1 MLSVIILH
9 LSMCDGSFW
18 LWGEQDCA
26 AKDKALPSSRY
37 DAGIKGL
44 RAALKLLAPDIRILK
59 SNTAMQTLWL
69 PSRGDAAIP
78 SSPLIGSPP
87 DLRRKVA
94 IKPHIVLA
102 RKLSVA
108 ELLELVNIANSETEI
123 RAGIL
128 FGSSFLWCDR
138 LVFIALNMKAKEN
151 FLPGLVRCDGSYEAR
166 WLPVPDANDECSLDA
181 LALCLPGV
189 CCCME
194 GRCIEDIQDT
204 PPETHPAQTMN
215 LLLACLLDA
224 MLRQAN
230 ISEPNISESI
240 QRKNQHHA
248 SLHDAWMAAL
258 VSADA
263 TVQWKNNGD
272 LQGFA
277 HELNRWRRPVDVVA
291 QSPFNFAFRLT
302 APDDAAGED
311 AVENG
316 AAGIADAWRV
326 DYLLQPKSDP
336 SLMLPLAEL
345 WQAGGRAAAHLKEFG
360 SDATE
365 FLLTALGQAAGL
377 CPAIAASLKSRNP
390 DGFSCD
396 AAGACHFLQE
406 QAQALRAAG
415 FVVLLPS
422 WWVGRGVVQH
432 LQITARAKTPAM
444 QGGGGL
450 TLDSMI
456 QFDVA
461 ASLGGETFDLAE
473 LRRLALLKAPLVQ
486 VRGQWTMIDSDEIK
500 RAVLFL
506 ERQQQQS
513 GTARDLIGMALGAE
527 KQVGDLP
534 VAAVETEGW
543 LEQLLATLTGK
554 QDFAVLHQPDRFTGR
569 LRPYQERGYSWLA
582 FLRQWGLGACLA
594 DDMGLGKTI
603 QTLALIQQQRE
614 AGEQRPV
621 LLACPTSVI
630 NNWRKEAARFTP
642 NLSVLVH
649 HGAGRKR
656 KDAFARAAT
665 KHGLVISSYGLLQ
678 RDVDFMKDVDWVG
691 VILDEAQ
698 NIKNP
703 ESKQSK
709 AARSIRAHYR
719 IALTGTPVENHV
731 GDLWALM
738 DFLNPGLLGSQN
750 SFKRV
755 FYKPIQVWR
764 DADAAARLKQL
775 TAPFILRRMKT
786 DRSIISDLPDKIEQK
801 AYCTLT
807 REQASLYQAVIEDM
821 QQRLE
826 QATGIERRGL
836 VLATLSKLK
845 QVCNHP
851 AQFMGDGSAT
861 PGRSGKLARL
871 HEILE
876 EIREVG
882 ERTLVFTQFTTMGG
896 ILQGY
901 FQEQFGEEVLFLHG
915 GVNRK
920 KRDAMIERFQQDE
933 DAPRLFILSLKAG
946 GTGLNLTR
954 ANHVVHYDRW
964 WNPAVENQ
972 ATDRAFRIGQ
982 QRNVQ
987 VHKFIV
993 AGTLEERI
1001 DEMIEQ
1007 KTGVA
1012 AQVIGSGE
1020 QWLTELSNDDLRDM
1034 IRLSRDAVGE

>member
-1 MLSVIILH
+1 MR
-9 LSMCDGSFW
+9 DGGPW
-18 LWGEQDCA
+18 IWGEQDCA
-26 AKDKALPSSRY
+26 TKDKMLPSYRY
-37 DAGIKGL
+37 DAGIKGI
-44 RAALKLLAPDIRILK
+44 RAALKLLVPDIRILK
-59 SNTAMQTLWL
+59 SNTSMQTLWL
-69 PSRGDAAIP
+69 PSRGDATIP
-78 SSPLIGSPP
+78 SSPLIGSSP
-87 DLRRKVA
+87 DLRRKLA
-94 IKPHIVLA
+94 LRPHAVLT

-108 ELLELVNIANSETEI
+108 ELLELVNIANSEADR

-128 FGSSFLWCDR
+128 FGASFLWCGR
-138 LVFIALNMKAKEN
+138 LLSIALNMRAKEN
-151 FLPGLVRCDGSYEAR
+151 FLPGLVHCESNYEAH
-166 WLPVPDANDECSLDA
+166 WLPAPDADNERNLDA
-181 LALCLPGV
+181 LALCMPGI
-189 CCCME
+189 CRCM
-194 GRCIEDIQDT
+194 GDT
-204 PPETHPAQTMN
+204 PDAPPETHPGQMMN
-215 LLLACLLDA
+215 LLLARMLDA
-224 MLRQAN
+224 MVRRAN
-230 ISEPNISESI
+230 ISEPI
-240 QRKNQHHA
+240 QRKVQRHA

-263 TVQWKNNGD
+263 TVQWKDDGD

-277 HELNRWRRPVDVVA
+277 RELNRWRRPVDLVA
-291 QSPFNFAFRLT
+291 QSPFKFAFRLT
-302 APDDAAGED
+302 APDKDAAED
-311 AVENG
+311 A
-316 AAGIADAWRV
+316 ADAWRV

-336 SLMLPLAEL
+336 SLMLLVAEW
-345 WQAGGRAAAHLKEFG
+345 WQAGGRAATQLKEFG

-377 CPAIAASLKSRNP
+377 CPEVAASMKSRNP
-390 DGFSCD
+390 DGFTCD
-396 AAGACHFLQE
+396 AAGACRFLQE

-432 LQITARAKTPAM
+432 LHITVKAKTPAM

-456 QFDVA
+456 QFDLA
-461 ASLGGETFDLAE
+461 ASLGEDTLDIAE

-500 RAVLFL
+500 RAVRFL
-506 ERQQQQS
+506 ERQQQES
-513 GTARDLIGMALGAE
+513 STARDLIAMALGAA
-527 KQVGDLP
+527 KQVGNLP

-543 LEQLLATLTGK
+543 LENLLATLTGK
-554 QDFAVLHQPDRFTGR
+554 QDFAVLHQPDRFTGQ
-569 LRPYQERGYSWLA
+569 LRPYQERGFSWLV

-603 QTLALIQQQRE
+603 QTLALIQHQRE

-630 NNWRKEAARFTP
+630 NNWRKESARFTP
-642 NLSVLVH
+642 NLSVLIH
-649 HGAGRKR
+649 HGPDRRR
-656 KDAFARAAT
+656 KDAFARSAA

-678 RDVDFMKDVDWVG
+678 RDIDFMKEMDWAG

-738 DFLNPGLLGSQN
+738 DFLNPGLLGNQN
-750 SFKRV
+750 GFKRT

-786 DRSIISDLPDKIEQK
+786 DRAIISDLPDKIEQK
-801 AYCTLT
+801 TYSSLT

-851 AQFMGDGSAT
+851 AQFMGDGSAIS
-861 PGRSGKLARL
+861 GRSGKLARL

-876 EIREVG
+876 EISEVG
-882 ERTLVFTQFTTMGG
+882 ERTLVFTQFTTMGD
-896 ILQGY
+896 ILQRY

-920 KRDAMIERFQQDE
+920 KRDAMIERFQQE
-933 DAPRLFILSLKAG
+933 ADAPRLFILSLKAG

>member
-1 MLSVIILH
+1 VIILH
-9 LSMCDGSFW
+9 ISMRDGGPW
-18 LWGEQDCA
+18 IWGEQDCA
-26 AKDKALPSSRY
+26 TKDKMLPSYRY

-44 RAALKLLAPDIRILK
+44 RAALKLLVPDIRILK
-59 SNTAMQTLWL
+59 SNTSMQTLWL
-69 PSRGDAAIP
+69 PSRGDATIP
-78 SSPLIGSPP
+78 SSPLIGSSP
-87 DLRRKVA
+87 DLRRKLA
-94 IKPHIVLA
+94 LRPHAVLT

-108 ELLELVNIANSETEI
+108 ELLELVNIANSEADR

-128 FGSSFLWCDR
+128 FGASFLWCGR
-138 LVFIALNMKAKEN
+138 LLSIALNMRAKEN
-151 FLPGLVRCDGSYEAR
+151 FLPGLVHCESNYEAR
-166 WLPVPDANDECSLDA
+166 WLPAPDADNERNLDA
-181 LALCLPGV
+181 LALCMPGI
-189 CCCME
+189 CRCM
-194 GRCIEDIQDT
+194 GDT
-204 PPETHPAQTMN
+204 PDAPPETHPGQMMN
-215 LLLACLLDA
+215 LLLARMLDA
-224 MLRQAN
+224 MVRRAN
-230 ISEPNISESI
+230 ISEPI
-240 QRKNQHHA
+240 QRKVQRHA

-263 TVQWKNNGD
+263 TVQWKDDGD

-277 HELNRWRRPVDVVA
+277 RELNRWRRPVDLVA
-291 QSPFNFAFRLT
+291 QSPFKFSFRLT
-302 APDDAAGED
+302 APDKDAAED
-311 AVENG
+311 A
-316 AAGIADAWRV
+316 ADAWRV

-336 SLMLPLAEL
+336 SLMLPVAEW
-345 WQAGGRAAAHLKEFG
+345 WQAGGRAATQLKEFG

-377 CPAIAASLKSRNP
+377 CPEVATSMKSRNP
-390 DGFSCD
+390 DSFTCD
-396 AAGACHFLQE
+396 AAGACRFLQE

-432 LQITARAKTPAM
+432 LHVTARAKTPAM

-450 TLDSMI
+450 TLDTMI
-456 QFDVA
+456 QFDLA
-461 ASLGGETFDLAE
+461 ASLGEDTLDIAE

-486 VRGQWTMIDSDEIK
+486 VRGQWTMIDNDEIK
-500 RAVLFL
+500 RAVRFL
-506 ERQQQQS
+506 ERQQQES
-513 GTARDLIGMALGAE
+513 STARDLIAMALGAE
-527 KQVGDLP
+527 KQVGNLP

-543 LEQLLATLTGK
+543 LEHLLATLTGK
-554 QDFAVLHQPDRFTGR
+554 QDFAVLHQPDRFTGQ

-603 QTLALIQQQRE
+603 QTLALIQHQRE

-630 NNWRKEAARFTP
+630 NNWRKESARFTP
-642 NLSVLVH
+642 NLSVLIH
-649 HGAGRKR
+649 HGPDRRR
-656 KDAFARAAT
+656 KDAFARSAA

-678 RDVDFMKDVDWVG
+678 RDIDFMKEMDWAG

-703 ESKQSK
+703 ESKQSR

-738 DFLNPGLLGSQN
+738 DFLNPGLLGNQN
-750 SFKRV
+750 GFKRT

-786 DRSIISDLPDKIEQK
+786 DRAIISDLPDKIEQK
-801 AYCTLT
+801 TYSTLT

-851 AQFMGDGSAT
+851 AQFMGDGSAMS
-861 PGRSGKLARL
+861 GRSGKLARL

-882 ERTLVFTQFTTMGG
+882 ERTLVFTQFTTMGD
-896 ILQGY
+896 ILQRY

-920 KRDAMIERFQQDE
+920 KRDAMIERFQQE
-933 DAPRLFILSLKAG
+933 ADAPRLFILSLKAG

>member
-1 MLSVIILH
+1 MIILH
-9 LSMCDGSFW
+9 LSIRDGGFW

-26 AKDKALPSSRY
+26 AKDDATKDNTPLSYRY

-44 RAALKLLAPDIRILK
+44 RAALKLLAADIRILK
-59 SNTAMQTLWL
+59 SNTSMQTLWL

-87 DLRRKVA
+87 DLRRKIA
-94 IKPHIVLA
+94 IRPHDVLT

-108 ELLELVNIANSETEI
+108 ELLELVNIANSETEA

-128 FGSSFLWCDR
+128 FGTSFLWCNS
-138 LVFIALNMKAKEN
+138 LVSIAFNMKSKEN
-151 FLPGLVRCDGSYEAR
+151 FLPGLVHGDGSYEAR
-166 WLPVPDANDECSLDA
+166 WLPAPDTDDEYSLDA
-181 LALCLPGV
+181 LALCMPGV
-189 CCCME
+189 C
-194 GRCIEDIQDT
+194 RCIEGRRMGDSPDT
-204 PPETHPAQTMN
+204 PPETHPGQTMN
-215 LLLACLLDA
+215 LLLARLLDA
-224 MLRQAN
+224 MVRHAN
-230 ISEPNISESI
+230 ISEPI
-240 QRKNQHHA
+240 QGKNQHHA

-258 VSADA
+258 VSMDA
-263 TVQWKNNGD
+263 TVQWKDHGN
-272 LQGFA
+272 LQTFA
-277 HELNRWRRPVDVVA
+277 RELDVWRRPIDLVA
-291 QSPFNFAFRLT
+291 RSPFKFAFRLT
-302 APDDAAGED
+302 APDAITED
-311 AVENG
+311 TTN
-316 AAGIADAWRV
+316 AWRV

-336 SLMLPLAEL
+336 SLMLPVAEL
-345 WQAGGRAAAHLKEFG
+345 WQAGGRAATHLKEFG
-360 SDATE
+360 ADATE

-377 CPAIAASLKSRNP
+377 CPEIAASLKSRNP
-390 DGFSCD
+390 NGFICD
-396 AAGACHFLQE
+396 ATGASRFLQE

-432 LQITARAKTPAM
+432 LHVTARAKTPAM

-450 TLDSMI
+450 TLDRMI
-456 QFDVA
+456 QFDVK
-461 ASLGGETFDLAE
+461 ASLGGETLDINE

-500 RAVLFL
+500 RAVRFL
-506 ERQQQQS
+506 ERQKQQS
-513 GTARDLIGMALGAE
+513 GSARDLIAMALGAE
-527 KQVGDLP
+527 KQVGNLP
-534 VAAVETEGW
+534 VEAVETEGW
-543 LEQLLATLTGK
+543 LEDLLATLTGK
-554 QDFAVLHQPDRFTGR
+554 QDFAVLDQPDRFTGQ

-603 QTLALIQQQRE
+603 QTLALIQHERE

-630 NNWRKEAARFTP
+630 NNWCKEAARFTP

-649 HGAGRKR
+649 HGPDRKR
-656 KDAFARAAT
+656 KGTFARVAAE
-665 KHGLVISSYGLLQ
+665 HGLVISSYGLLQ
-678 RDVDFMKDVDWVG
+678 RDIDFMKEMDWAG

-738 DFLNPGLLGSQN
+738 DFLNPGLLGNQN

-755 FYKPIQVWR
+755 FYKPIQAWR

-801 AYCTLT
+801 EYTTLT

-821 QQRLE
+821 QQQLE

-851 AQFMGDGSAT
+851 AQFMGDGSAI

-871 HEILE
+871 HEMLD

-882 ERTLVFTQFTTMGG
+882 EHTLVFTQFTTMGG
-896 ILQGY
+896 MLQRY

-915 GVNRK
+915 GVSRK
-920 KRDAMIERFQQDE
+920 KRDAMIERFQQDK
-933 DAPRLFILSLKAG
+933 DAPHLFVLSLKAG

-1007 KTGVA
+1007 KTGIA
-1012 AQVIGSGE
+1012 AQVVGSGE